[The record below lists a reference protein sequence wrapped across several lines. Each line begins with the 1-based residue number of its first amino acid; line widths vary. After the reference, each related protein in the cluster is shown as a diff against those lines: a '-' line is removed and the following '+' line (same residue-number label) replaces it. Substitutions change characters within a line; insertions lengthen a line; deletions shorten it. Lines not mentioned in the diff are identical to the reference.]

1 MNCGQV
7 QNGDIIERYLSAK
20 LTGAERKQLESH
32 YFECDE
38 CFVQLESA
46 RAASQVLRETGP
58 VAIRTRPRW
67 VRPALAIAAALVM
80 AVAVRQARRQGPP
93 PQDAAWKTTPA
104 ATSSG
109 PPLLLAEIQAPP
121 YSPVVLRGGGD
132 GAAQA
137 FQDAM
142 AGYSRS
148 DWGGTKAALGHVIEK
163 FPHSAEALYFRA
175 ICQLLSGDTAA
186 SLEGLNRTIERGSA
200 TPFEEEARYYRA
212 QAYLLEDRRAEARA
226 ELDRVIAMHGDY
238 AAKAQALEKKF

>member
-20 LTGAERKQLESH
+20 LTGAERKQFESH

-38 CFVQLESA
+38 CFAQLEST
-46 RAASQVLRETGP
+46 RAAGQVLRETGP
-58 VAIRTRPRW
+58 VAIRTRPQW

-80 AVAVRQARRQGPP
+80 AVAVRQARRLGPSA
-93 PQDAAWKTTPA
+93 QDAAGKTAPA
-104 ATSSG
+104 AASSG

-148 DWGGTKAALGHVIEK
+148 DWGGTEAALGRAIEK

-212 QAYLLEDRRAEARA
+212 QAYLLDDRRAEARA
-226 ELDRVIAMHGDY
+226 ELDRVMAMHGDY